1 MFLFNNAQDG
11 SNKKMLSGLGGSKN
25 TTAVKKLSVY
35 EFLAGEEDTNTI
47 ASLLMVL
54 VALLHVW
61 GALWSL
67 EPVENMTLAQPMMM
81 EVSMLNAPSQKPVV
95 APPKPPEPK
104 KTPPKKVEKKK
115 EPVLPKPL
123 PMAEDAIPKPSA
135 QPVVDS
141 RPIENKAPVPETYTE
156 ANFKANYGVNP
167 KPVYPQLAVSRGWE
181 GKVLLR
187 VSVSAEGTALSVSIH
202 QGSGHDS
209 LDDAAVEAVEKWKFI
224 PAKKGDKAVPSYVIV
239 PINWVLTQN

>member
-1 MFLFNNAQDG
+1 MFLFNNAQDS
-11 SNKKMLSGLGGSKN
+11 SNKKILSGLGASKN

-35 EFLAGEEDTNTI
+35 EFLAGEEETNTI

-54 VALLHVW
+54 VVLLHVW
-61 GALWSL
+61 CALWML

-115 EPVLPKPL
+115 EPVLAKPL

-141 RPIENKAPVPETYTE
+141 RPTENKAPVPETYTE

-224 PAKKGDKAVPSYVIV
+224 PAKKGDKAVPCNVIV
-239 PINWVLTQN
+239 PINFSLNQI

>member
-1 MFLFNNAQDG
+1 MYLFNNQQDG
-11 SNKKMLSGLGGSKN
+11 SNKKILSSLGRSEI
-25 TTAVKKLSVY
+25 AAKKFSVY
-35 EFLAGEEDTNTI
+35 EFLTSEEDPNAMTG
-47 ASLLMVL
+47 LLLVL

-61 GALWSL
+61 VALWML
-67 EPVENMTLAQPMMM
+67 EPVETMTLAQPMMM
-81 EVSMLNAPSQKPVV
+81 EVSMLNAPSPKPVV

-104 KTPPKKVEKKK
+104 KIPPKKVEKKK

-141 RPIENKAPVPETYTE
+141 RPTENKAPVPETYTE
-156 ANFKANYGVNP
+156 ANFKANYGINP
-167 KPVYPQLAVSRGWE
+167 KPVYPPLAVNRGWE

-187 VSVSAEGTALSVSIH
+187 VSVSAEGTPLSVSIH
-202 QGSGHDS
+202 QSSGHES

-224 PAKKGDKAVPSYVIV
+224 PAKKGEKAVPCNVIV
-239 PINWVLTQN
+239 PINFSLNQI